1 MFLLLHQHYW
11 NSDILNT
18 NNIEYKLERYY
29 SPSEAKTYEAS
40 IPNYINGEFG
50 ADLKSWVLFWYFD
63 SRMSEEKIYQM
74 LADIGISISEGQIS
88 NIIIKGHDKFHQEK
102 TEIVEAGIK
111 STPYQHID
119 DTGARVNGVN
129 QYFTVLCNDYYS
141 AFFIRPKKRPID
153 RRRHLES
160 GRRTFLSD

>member
-1 MFLLLHQHYW
+1 MTR
-11 NSDILNT
+11 T

-40 IPNYINGEFG
+40 VPDYISGEFG
-50 ADLKSWVLFWYFD
+50 ANLKSWVLFWYFS

-74 LADIGISISEGQIS
+74 FTDIGISISEGQIS
-88 NIIIKGHDKFHQEK
+88 NIIIKGQDKFHKEEI
-102 TEIVEAGIK
+102 EIVEAGIK

-129 QYFTVLCNDYYS
+129 QYFTMIIIL
-141 AFFIRPKKRPID
+141 P
-153 RRRHLES
+153 
-160 GRRTFLSD
+160 FL